1 MMVPALSTL
10 PAIVKAPPGTI
21 SRMAPAVMTRP
32 ETDSAL
38 FSVIVTGVKIC
49 TVLPVPGT
57 MPSLQLGA
65 VSQLPPDN
73 ETHCTVAVAPA
84 AGGRIDVVVVT
95 LPTTGGPPAGNTPE
109 GATPP
114 RFSAACVVPISPC
127 PTAPLLSSFT
137 AVELPTEPVVEF
149 GFALA

>member
-1 MMVPALSTL
+1 MVPLLSTL
-10 PAIVKAPPGTI
+10 PAIVSAPPTTI
-21 SRMAPAVMTRP
+21 SRVAPAIMMRP

-65 VSQLPPDN
+65 VSQLPPDS

-84 AGGRIDVVVVT
+84 AGGRVDVVVVV
-95 LPTTGGPPAGNTPE
+95 LAATGGAPASTTAA
-109 GATPP
+109 GAALP
-114 RFSAACVVPISPC
+114 RFSAGCVAPICPSP
-127 PTAPLLSSFT
+127 TDPLLTSFT
-137 AVELPTEPVVEF
+137 AVELPTEHVVVF
-149 GFALA
+149 GWALA